1 VVSKRP
7 ICVGQAA
14 PQSTA
19 RPPTTCLI
27 TGSWNSCL
35 ASLTSAYPASRL
47 KTLCRNRPV
56 SSLLLVFS
64 RRDRRSTQYALDH
77 KNRVH
82 RPFPKIPENP
92 HQNSVEIPRI
102 RSVHGSQTD
111 LLKAG
116 WGRTHKMF
124 HISPPATCYH
134 ADKYIKSHQASTF
147 LLQKIGKCG
156 VKMLDISLSH

>member
-1 VVSKRP
+1 MVSKRP

-56 SSLLLVFS
+56 SSLLLVFAGAIVGQPS
-64 RRDRRSTQYALDH
+64 PY
-77 KNRVH
+77 
-82 RPFPKIPENP
+82 KITELKRFV
-92 HQNSVEIPRI
+92 QLSKDQQACYRTSSWDPRI

-111 LLKAG
+111 LLKAV
-116 WGRTHKMF
+116 WGRTYKMF
-124 HISPPATCYH
+124 HISPPATFYH
-134 ADKYIKSHQASTF
+134 PDKYRQSHQASTF

-156 VKMLDISLSH
+156 VIEPNN